1 MSWENKVIWSEGLF
15 LQPHHFQQHDR
26 YVEALVAG
34 VAGGLTPYAWGV
46 RELTI
51 DEDLLKLGK
60 LAVKSCSGL
69 TPDGA
74 RFNAPQTDDHPP
86 ALDAPESAKNT
97 VVYLA
102 MPTRRPGAIEVD
114 LSGDDQSAS
123 RFRPSEV
130 EITNSMGS
138 DRRPVTVAVGKMRLQ
153 FALDLDDLADQ
164 LVIPIAR
171 IIEVRSDNEVILDK
185 SFIPTCLDARAA
197 PTLHGFI
204 RELEGL
210 LSHRAEALAGRLSQ
224 SGVTKG
230 VAEISDF
237 LLLITINRVLPQI
250 RHLSTI
256 ENAHPSMIYQ
266 FCTGLAGEL
275 ATFMTPEKKAPE
287 FPTYRHDDL
296 TNVFQPVMRSLRQY
310 LSAVLEQ
317 NAVSIPLE
325 PRKYGISVGL
335 VSDKRLLTGAVFVLA
350 AKADVP
356 AESVRRHFPT
366 QVKLG
371 PVEEIRQL
379 VNSALPGIGLKPLPV
394 APRQIPYHSGVVYF
408 ELDGSSPLWKQMST
422 SGGLAVHVPGEF
434 PGLEMELWAIRQG

>member
-1 MSWENKVIWSEGLF
+1 
-15 LQPHHFQQHDR
+15 
-26 YVEALVAG
+26 
-34 VAGGLTPYAWGV
+34 
-46 RELTI
+46 
-51 DEDLLKLGK
+51 
-60 LAVKSCSGL
+60 
-69 TPDGA
+69 
-74 RFNAPQTDDHPP
+74 
-86 ALDAPESAKNT
+86 
-97 VVYLA
+97 
-102 MPTRRPGAIEVD
+102 
-114 LSGDDQSAS
+114 
-123 RFRPSEV
+123 
-130 EITNSMGS
+130 
-138 DRRPVTVAVGKMRLQ
+138 
-153 FALDLDDLADQ
+153 
-164 LVIPIAR
+164 
-171 IIEVRSDNEVILDK
+171 
-185 SFIPTCLDARAA
+185 
-197 PTLHGFI
+197 
-204 RELEGL
+204 
-210 LSHRAEALAGRLSQ
+210 AEALAGRLSQ